1 MAYNATYT
9 DADVSPAAVD
19 GIVKVIAV
27 FGSLGT
33 IIGLFILYAMVKRNT

>member
-1 MAYNATYT
+1 MAYTPTYT

-33 IIGLFILYAMVKRNT
+33 IIGLFLIYLLWKRNS